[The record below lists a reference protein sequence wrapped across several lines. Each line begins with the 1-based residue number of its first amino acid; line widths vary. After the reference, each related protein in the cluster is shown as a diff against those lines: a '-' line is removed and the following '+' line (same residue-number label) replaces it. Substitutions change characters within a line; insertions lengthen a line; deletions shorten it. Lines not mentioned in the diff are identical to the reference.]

1 MHEKLL
7 VWFLQ
12 NTERAQG
19 VIEDIDVTTLYKKVS
34 ISYNKQE
41 VVSEETVLEL
51 VATAEYQ

>member
-19 VIEDIDVTTLYKKVS
+19 VTEDIDVTTLYKKVS